1 MISAAVLGAA
11 LIANVNTVY
20 ASSEDQNVAV
30 QSSSIS
36 SSSASSVVSEESSSS
51 SSSSTQGE
59 SSTRSNEASSQ
70 NVQTESSSNTD
81 DTMIATS
88 GSIVS
93 NTNASVANKTD
104 DEISHTIALTPAG
117 ENNTISTSQAIVDI
131 DQSKG
136 NFDAE
141 VIITNNNTSDRKVI
155 SAIVL
160 PAAYTT
166 GENAVQVVLD
176 GSRMSSLSLGLDNEA
191 ITYAIQSGQ
200 YKTLAELQANG
211 NFSWDKVVGIRI
223 EGIAKANQSYT
234 VVLPLTIANY
244 ADMQKQLTDILDG
257 NADSDISTQSSLRQ
271 FSLSEYFYYFDENNN
286 LKYGTNNTVIGRV
299 AKEASGLE
307 DAVKKSN
314 ITNYAKIL
322 VTDGQTR
329 YYLNADDLNQM
340 TDENGNNILPPIT
353 SQDFSYYNFGISET
367 SSDKLYTD
375 GIYAINLEK
384 IFNAIRNKG
393 YSVNIFPN
401 GTSAWKQ
408 YIYGLTLS
416 PDWIIEA
423 SNPIDNNSD
432 GSDSSSD
439 NDSTATKY
447 FYIQVQKVFD
457 VQDLTLWAGDKFD
470 PAEMGDI
477 YPLIKAHIDFTD
489 QTTMEVT
496 ESKDLTASDL
506 IINSDVDMSKPGVYH
521 VTYSYR
527 LGDGSLISATSTV
540 TVLDKKQADEAGGQD
555 KLPNDDN
562 ENYIDPSDD
571 VDNDQNKD
579 SSDDSA
585 NNQNTNSDKDSKSS
599 DDNTSKDTVKPEAS
613 QDTVTDKDSDTNNQV
628 EDKKSNEI
636 HTNHLI
642 IPVSDRNSS
651 SLVEFVLPEK
661 RVELNKVGTT
671 KSSKLPQTGSN
682 SGVLALL
689 GLTLTSMSGFI
700 FKKKH

>member
-1 MISAAVLGAA
+1 MNKISRLTVISAAVLGAA

-36 SSSASSVVSEESSSS
+36 SSSASSVISEENSSS

-59 SSTRSNEASSQ
+59 SSTGSNEASSQ

-141 VIITNNNTSDRKVI
+141 VKITNNNTSDRKVI

-176 GSRMSSLSLGLDNEA
+176 GSRMSNLSLGLDNEV

-353 SQDFSYYNFGISET
+353 SKDFSYYNFGIS
-367 SSDKLYTD
+367 
-375 GIYAINLEK
+375 
-384 IFNAIRNKG
+384 
-393 YSVNIFPN
+393 
-401 GTSAWKQ
+401 
-408 YIYGLTLS
+408 
-416 PDWIIEA
+416 
-423 SNPIDNNSD
+423 
-432 GSDSSSD
+432 
-439 NDSTATKY
+439 
-447 FYIQVQKVFD
+447 
-457 VQDLTLWAGDKFD
+457 
-470 PAEMGDI
+470 
-477 YPLIKAHIDFTD
+477 
-489 QTTMEVT
+489 
-496 ESKDLTASDL
+496 
-506 IINSDVDMSKPGVYH
+506 
-521 VTYSYR
+521 
-527 LGDGSLISATSTV
+527 
-540 TVLDKKQADEAGGQD
+540 
-555 KLPNDDN
+555 
-562 ENYIDPSDD
+562 
-571 VDNDQNKD
+571 
-579 SSDDSA
+579 
-585 NNQNTNSDKDSKSS
+585 
-599 DDNTSKDTVKPEAS
+599 
-613 QDTVTDKDSDTNNQV
+613 
-628 EDKKSNEI
+628 
-636 HTNHLI
+636 
-642 IPVSDRNSS
+642 
-651 SLVEFVLPEK
+651 
-661 RVELNKVGTT
+661 
-671 KSSKLPQTGSN
+671 
-682 SGVLALL
+682 
-689 GLTLTSMSGFI
+689 
-700 FKKKH
+700 